1 VAVVMLGRR
10 RRRRRRKDFK
20 DKVMKSVVKEMAEFQ
35 NRRRKKVLN
44 LGKGQRISCR
54 KEKQSPE
61 FWVSDRSI
69 HRT

>member
-1 VAVVMLGRR
+1 VAVVMLGRRR

-44 LGKGQRISCR
+44 LGKCKRMSCR
-54 KEKQSPE
+54 
-61 FWVSDRSI
+61 FVSSVFRVLSY
-69 HRT
+69 